1 MKRTFIVA
9 AVVLGFAAALLAKGR
24 TGTFVLPDALKSTA
38 PEIPA
43 DQNNLT
49 RFFTAFPKFTPEIVK
64 PLSKAEEQLDAGKGV
79 EDPELLRK
87 LLDRHRQAKDLLKLP
102 LAFNPDMEPADTVK
116 LFGLFQEA
124 AVLARQAMFEKDH
137 AKADDLLGDLL
148 GWSRMLRNARPNLM
162 QAAISR
168 NGWQRAFNAL
178 LLDWAEHP
186 DQSKRLAEIE
196 QLHSKNR
203 IDREELLETLKSE
216 ALWCARLG
224 GLRKMLKDEKYAD
237 SATMFLK
244 PPFNG
249 LSAKDLLKLPYDAE
263 ADFRREMDETR
274 GTLECLKNGTP
285 MVRWPGCEIPVTGH
299 TLEDYAKR
307 PNGLGD
313 LYREQMDSS
322 MRNGVWS
329 SALTRS
335 PLLDACLH
343 WLKLERDGK
352 PVDETGFT
360 SFLDP
365 VDGKPLS
372 INFKLRTIRSR
383 GLNQKADPPDPEGG
397 PLPAAGFFFSGDDFM
412 IVVPRWRS
420 GGSGRGAKAGDD

>member
-1 MKRTFIVA
+1 MKYSR
-9 AVVLGFAAALLAKGR
+9 FAAAMFATVLLAEEPEGS
-24 TGTFVLPDALKSTA
+24 FVLPDALKST
-38 PEIPA
+38 PSEIPA
-43 DQNNLT
+43 DQNNLI
-49 RFFTAFPKFTPEIVK
+49 RFFAAFPRSTREIVL
-64 PLSKAEEQLDAGKGV
+64 PLTKADERMDAGKDAGN
-79 EDPELLRK
+79 PELLRK
-87 LLDRHRQAKDLLKLP
+87 LLERHRQAKELLKP
-102 LAFNPDMEPADTVK
+102 PIAFTPDTGPAETVA

-124 AVLARQAMFEKDH
+124 GLLARQAMFEKDYPR
-137 AKADDLLGDLL
+137 AGGLIEDMLE
-148 GWSRMLRNARPNLM
+148 WSRMLRNARPNLM
-162 QAAISR
+162 QAVISR
-168 NGWQRAFNAL
+168 SGWQKAFNTL
-178 LLDWAEHP
+178 LLDWARHP
-186 DQSKRLAEIE
+186 DQAKRLAEIE

-203 IDREELLETLKSE
+203 IDREELIETLKSE

-224 GLRKMLKDEKYAD
+224 GLRKMLKDQEYAD

-244 PPFNG
+244 PPFNK

-263 ADFRREMDETR
+263 ADFRREMDEAL

-285 MVRWPGCEIPVTGH
+285 MVRWPGFEIPVTGH

-313 LYREQMDSS
+313 IYREQMGSDT
-322 MRNGVWS
+322 RNGVWS

-365 VDGKPLS
+365 VNGKPLT
-372 INFKLRTIRSR
+372 IDVKLRTIRSR
-383 GLNQKADPPDPEGG
+383 GLNQKVDPPDEILG
-397 PLPAAGFFFSGDDFM
+397 PMPSAGFFTCGDDFM
-412 IVVPRWRS
+412 IVVPRWRP
-420 GGSGRGAKAGDD
+420 GVTGDGSKAEDK